1 MNKAQRMR
9 VLEQLEKGEISPD
22 EAADQLGKLE
32 AVPRPEGMQTGGPQK
47 PMDVLAALDRGEISA
62 DEAATRLQAS
72 GAKANVQ
79 SRTRVSYEQKSG
91 ETRASASPKD
101 EPNFGGFR
109 HWWLLPLFAGLIVT
123 AASGLWMQEILT
135 ERGMGLLFLCSWA
148 PLGIG
153 LALLILGWASRNGTW
168 VHVRVRNP
176 HGGGPRLIAIS
187 LPLPLGLASWSIRT
201 FGPHIDALDGTAID
215 EILTALDQTARK
227 GEPLYVKVHDDGDG
241 EQVEVFIG

>member
-9 VLEQLEKGEISPD
+9 VLEQFETGEISAD
-22 EAADQLGKLE
+22 EATAQLGKLE
-32 AVPRPEGMQTGGPQK
+32 AVPDPEGIQTSGPQK

-62 DEAATRLQAS
+62 DEAAARLQAGS
-72 GAKANVQ
+72 GKASVQ

-91 ETRASASPKD
+91 ETRARVTTKD
-101 EPNFGGFR
+101 EPNFRGFR

-123 AASGLWMQEILT
+123 VASGLWMQDILAG
-135 ERGMGLLFLCSWA
+135 RGMGLLFLCSWA
-148 PLGIG
+148 PLSIG
-153 LALLILGWASRNGTW
+153 LALLSLGWASHNGAW
-168 VHVRVRNP
+168 MHVRVRNP

-187 LPLPLGLASWSIRT
+187 LPLPLGLASWSIHT
-201 FGPHIDALDGTAID
+201 FGPHIDALDKTAVD
-215 EILTALDQTARK
+215 EILTALEQTTRK